1 MPDNLQIAPRQTG
14 AVTWV
19 ETLALTTAV
28 VGLGYWSEP
37 TDPLLA
43 FSGFAWSL
51 FAPLLLSLRY
61 GFFHGLVSALLLLA
75 VMLALHFTGY
85 GDYQTLPSH
94 YLVGVLAV
102 GMVSGE
108 FRDLWGRRLDGLQ
121 RANDYREM
129 RLDEFTRAHHILRIS
144 HDRLE
149 QKVAGNDHSLRSV
162 LLAMRQRMAGLEKGQ
177 DNLVVMAEAILDLFS
192 NYGPLRQAA
201 LYRVEDNTL
210 SGKAMSMLG
219 EMDEISDSDPLVRLT
234 LQQAELI
241 SLRPELLEQGGA
253 VTTSPLLAGIPL
265 LDTHGKIHA
274 LVLVQ
279 QMPFFAFNDR
289 NLNLLAI
296 LGGHI
301 ADLLANQA
309 QASLH
314 SDVDAQRFAQLC
326 LRSLTDAKR
335 YDIPGY
341 LLGLELKDPAWAQD
355 VSRLLH
361 TQQRGL
367 DVIWALPNAR
377 GNTMVLVL
385 LPLTAEDG
393 LRGYLERIR
402 MSLLENIGMSLEVA
416 GVHVHRHPISRSDN
430 VKRLGQFLQQECALN
445 EFEVVIH

>member
-1 MPDNLQIAPRQTG
+1 MPDSLQIAPRQAG
-14 AVTWV
+14 SVAWV
-19 ETLALTTAV
+19 ETLALTMAV
-28 VGLGYWSEP
+28 VGLGYWNEP

-43 FSGFAWSL
+43 YSGFAWSL

-75 VMLALHFTGY
+75 VVLVLHFANY
-85 GDYQTLPSH
+85 GDYQTLPNH
-94 YLVGVLAV
+94 YLVGVMAV

-129 RLDEFTRAHHILRIS
+129 RLEEFTRAHHILRIS

-162 LLAMRQRMAGLEKGQ
+162 LLAMRQRLAGLARDQ
-177 DNLVVMAEAILDLFS
+177 DNLAIMAPAILDLFS

-201 LYRVEDNTL
+201 LYRVEDNQL
-210 SGKAMSMLG
+210 VGNALSMLG
-219 EMDEISDSDPLVRLT
+219 EMEEISDSDPLVRLS
-234 LQQAELI
+234 LQQGELI

-265 LDTHGKIHA
+265 LDTHGKTHA

-296 LGGHI
+296 LGGHV
-301 ADLLANQA
+301 ADLLVNQT
-309 QASLH
+309 QAALH
-314 SDVDAQRFAQLC
+314 GDVDAQRFAQLC
-326 LRSLTDAKR
+326 LRSLVDARR
-335 YDIPGY
+335 YDIPAY
-341 LLGLELKDPAWAQD
+341 LLGLELSDAAVAPE

-361 TQQRGL
+361 SQQRGL
-367 DVIWALPNAR
+367 DVIWALPNER
-377 GNTMVLVL
+377 GNLLVLVL

-393 LRGYLERIR
+393 LSGYVERIR
-402 MSLLENIGMSLEVA
+402 LSLLENIGMSLPVA
-416 GVHVHRHPISRSDN
+416 GVQVHRHPISRNDN
-430 VKRLGQFLQQECALN
+430 VKRLGQFLRQECALN
-445 EFEVVIH
+445 EFEVALH